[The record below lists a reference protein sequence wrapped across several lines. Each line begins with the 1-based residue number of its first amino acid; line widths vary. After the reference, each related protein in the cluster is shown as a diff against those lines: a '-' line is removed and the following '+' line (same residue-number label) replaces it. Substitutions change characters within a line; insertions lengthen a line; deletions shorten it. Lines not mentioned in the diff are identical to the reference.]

1 MMGNWDKINLACLL
15 FLVCAL
21 TGCDKVANGGLT
33 GNFPKPDINAWEWQK
48 LEVAYGVKREKGNP
62 GGHLTWRK
70 HWSTT
75 DPDTLKQ
82 LKQAF
87 VPEDVRT
94 LTVIFAGM
102 YPLTLTLAN
111 GEKWRMSFKDDWSAC
126 MYNVRDPGY
135 SYSVRGITTFHQKL
149 ISIFTAKQNGKEIH
163 LYTRSPVPAKR
174 Q

>member
-75 DPDTLKQ
+75 DPDTLEQ
-82 LKQAF
+82 LKQAL
-87 VPEDVRT
+87 VPRDLHRMT
-94 LTVIFAGM
+94 IGWQGL
-102 YPLTLTLAN
+102 YPLTLSLAN
-111 GEKWRMSFKDDWSAC
+111 GEKWEMHFSKGAGEMSIQDAKTAR
-126 MYNVRDPGY
+126 YVY
-135 SYSVRGITTFHQKL
+135 SFTISKEFHQKL
-149 ISIFTAKQNGKEIH
+149 TSILTAKESGNKVLFH
-163 LYTRSPVPAKR
+163 
-174 Q
+174 